1 MSGTSSG
8 PERAWTPA
16 FPLDR
21 LPEGGARVFR
31 SGGDQVA
38 VFRLE
43 DGQIFAVDNRC
54 PHEGYPLVQGTCKGA
69 VLTCTWHNYKF
80 DLRDGAA
87 ILGDEPVR
95 TYGVRVV
102 QGTVEVDLTAPD
114 LGPLRARLWAGLA
127 EGLSEY
133 EIGRA
138 ARDAARL
145 LASGVGPEEIVAFA
159 AVYDAE
165 HGPWGSTHALPVA
178 ADVLTLLDRY
188 PGMDAVLP
196 LTQLMEIASFPH
208 IRRPRRPT
216 PEPVD
221 PGPDAIAAGLRLRAL
236 IEDEQAEAAE
246 ALVRGA
252 VAAGWRRAELEPWF
266 FALCADHFLDFGHAL
281 IYQSKVFDL
290 LDAVGWTHAPSVLG
304 GFTTSIALGTRE
316 DLLPGWAGARKR
328 LSIIEADLP
337 HLFELQ
343 STKLKAFDTD
353 EVAALTRAVLDGAP
367 ADGFQAVL
375 RALQAGAPLARIV
388 DGLSAA
394 ASERLLR
401 FTVALDGQ
409 TEYQNSWL
417 DVTHLLTFC
426 EAVRAAVARYRSP
439 DVLRLLFQAVHFIRR
454 NAPLD
459 GPRAPVTPVEATPDD
474 VLAHIRAQAAEAAV
488 NAAAGLLAAG
498 GRDALRDRLIDVS
511 VRDPATRAIVVAHVI
526 KTTLAAFREA
536 EAAQDPAPVLALVR
550 FLASPRTERRVL
562 RQAFDAVNLVAH
574 GKIPHD
580 LTG

>member
-1 MSGTSSG
+1 MTGTSSG
-8 PERAWTPA
+8 PERAWTQA
-16 FPLDR
+16 FSLDK

-38 VFRLE
+38 IFRLAG
-43 DGQIFAVDNRC
+43 GQLYAVDNRC
-54 PHEGYPLVQGTCKGA
+54 PHEGNPLIQGTCKGEI
-69 VLTCTWHNYKF
+69 LTCTWHNYKF

-102 QGTVEVDLTAPD
+102 DGQVELDLTAPD
-114 LGPLRARLWAGLA
+114 LGPLRARLWMGLR

-145 LASGVGPEEIVAFA
+145 LQSGVAPEEIVAAA

-165 HGPWGSTHALPVA
+165 HAPWGSTHALPVA
-178 ADVLTLLDRY
+178 ADILGLLGRF

-196 LTQLMEIASFPH
+196 LTELMEIASFPH
-208 IRRPRRPT
+208 IRRPPRPT
-216 PEPVD
+216 PDPQD
-221 PGPDAIAAGLRLRAL
+221 PGPDPVVAGARLRVL
-236 IEDEQAEAAE
+236 VEEEQAEAAE

-252 VAAGWRRAELEPWF
+252 LAAGWGRAELEPWF
-266 FALCADHFLDFGHAL
+266 FALVADHFLDFGHAL
-281 IYQSKVFDL
+281 IYQSKVWDL
-290 LDAVGWTHAPSVLG
+290 LDAVGWRHADPILRALVC
-304 GFTTSIALGTRE
+304 SITLGTRE
-316 DLLPGWAGARKR
+316 DLLPGWAGANKR

-337 HLFELQ
+337 GLYQRHLVNIKEFGA
-343 STKLKAFDTD
+343 S
-353 EVAALTRAVLDGAP
+353 EVQALTEAVLHGAP
-367 ADGFQAVL
+367 GDGFQAVL
-375 RALQAGAPLARIV
+375 AAIRAGAPLERIV
-388 DGLSAA
+388 DGLSLA

-401 FTVALDGQ
+401 FNVALDGAV
-409 TEYQNSWL
+409 EFQNSWL

-426 EAVRAAVARYRSP
+426 EAVRVAVLRYQAP

-454 NAPLD
+454 SAPLD
-459 GPRAPVTPVEATPDD
+459 GPAAAIAPVPATVDD
-474 VLAHIRAQAAEAAV
+474 VLRHIRAQAAEDAV

-498 GRDALRDRLIDVS
+498 GREALRERLIEVS

-536 EAAQDPAPVLALVR
+536 ESTDDPRPVLALVR

-574 GKIPHD
+574 GKIPRD
-580 LTG
+580 LTT